1 MTVERDTTRR
11 RRSGTRARW
20 TVAAGVAALLGVA
33 AAPALAHAA
42 DHHAADH
49 HAAGTRGA
57 GAVVATFDGHR
68 LVEEWSRTLP
78 DQGHPIALSSPTSA
92 LVDGRRAVVVGDLAG
107 NLWALDLVG
116 GATVPGWPYHA
127 GAPIES
133 SPSAAAGQVLFGV
146 GSAAVP
152 GVVGGYRSVWA
163 AGRGNGRL
171 HWARSVALT
180 PNGGRPTG
188 VAAGLAV
195 GVLQGHLSVVAGSL
209 GQMEGAY
216 SVAGGAAL
224 RGFPWWQADS
234 QFDTPAIAD
243 LYGNGQDE
251 IVEGGAS
258 TANPYLHPAYYNGGH
273 LRVLSQSG
281 RLLCVHNTDE
291 EVDSSPAVG
300 RFLAGGAVGIVAG
313 TGTFYKGVSDEDAL
327 IAMTPGCRVTW
338 EDHLAG
344 ATSDSPALLG
354 ALPGPG
360 LEVAMGTAAA
370 GGGYAYLLDGAD
382 GRVVWRTRLAG
393 SVIGGITSA
402 DLGGT
407 WDGRA
412 YQDLLVPTTA
422 GLYILDGR
430 SGSVLAHLP
439 GVGLQSSPLVTGDP
453 DGLIGITIAGYDGHD
468 QGQVVHFEV
477 TGTRAALADE
487 AGAWPMFHR
496 DPQLTGSTLAPVG

>member
-1 MTVERDTTRR
+1 MGADAIVVGVDRGAKTKR
-11 RRSGTRARW
+11 
-20 TVAAGVAALLGVA
+20 VAAAGVAAAAVAALLGVA
-33 AAPALAHAA
+33 AAPAPANAT
-42 DHHAADH
+42 
-49 HAAGTRGA
+49 TRQPTVTHRPSA
-57 GAVVATFDGHR
+57 AVVAGFDGHR

-107 NLWALDLVG
+107 NVWALDLAG
-116 GATVPGWPYHA
+116 GANVPGWPYHA

-133 SPSAAAGQVLFGV
+133 PPSAAAGQIFFGV

-152 GVVGGYRSVWA
+152 GVSGGYRSVWA
-163 AGRGNGRL
+163 AGGGNGRL

-180 PNGGRPTG
+180 PNGGRLTG
-188 VAAGLAV
+188 VAAGLTV

-216 SVAGGAAL
+216 GVASGASL
-224 RGFPWWQADS
+224 QGFPWWQADS
-234 QFDTPAIAD
+234 QFDTPAVAD

-251 IVEGGAS
+251 IIEGGAS
-258 TANPYLHPAYYNGGH
+258 TANHFLHPPYYNGGH
-273 LRVLSQSG
+273 LRVLSATG
-281 RLLCVHNTDE
+281 RLLCVHDTNE

-313 TGTFYKGVSDEDAL
+313 TGTFYQGVSDEDAL

-344 ATSDSPALLG
+344 ATSDSPALVA

-370 GGGYAYLLDGAD
+370 GGGYAYLVNGAD
-382 GRVVWRTRLAG
+382 GRLVWRTHLAG
-393 SVIGGITSA
+393 SVVGGITSA

-407 WDGRA
+407 FDGRA

-422 GLYILDGR
+422 GLYILDGA

-439 GVGLQSSPLVTGDP
+439 GIGLQSSPLVTGDP
-453 DGLIGITIAGYDGHD
+453 DGLIGITVAGYDGHN
-468 QGQVVHFEV
+468 QGQVVHLEV
-477 TGTRAALADE
+477 TGTHGALADA

-496 DPQLTGSTLAPVG
+496 DPQLTGTTLAPLG